1 MRGEEERRGEG
12 ERRRGEVS
20 NVGWGYQG
28 HGRESYYI
36 VFTSGERRGGE
47 GKEREGVSNVGALT
61 SC

>member
-1 MRGEEERRGEG
+1 MKRRGEG
-12 ERRRGEVS
+12 KERGGGGEVS

-28 HGRESYYI
+28 HGRERYYI